1 MFNFQVQNRM
11 SGLMSTVSELEESE
25 RQRASLQQWVAE
37 QHAVVADWRSRPA
50 KLRPEAARAELVNM
64 NELLGAI
71 GDRRARL
78 VTELLVA
85 EEPEPKLEER
95 LTKLETEV
103 EDLFR
108 KYYRVEC
115 LRNNNYANR
124 LIYGM

>member
-1 MFNFQVQNRM
+1 M

-25 RQRASLQQWVAE
+25 RQRASLQRWVAE

-71 GDRRARL
+71 GDRRARI
-78 VTELLVA
+78 VTELPVA
-85 EEPEPKLEER
+85 EEAEPKLEEQ

-103 EDLFR
+103 EDLFS
-108 KYYRVEC
+108 KYYKVEC
-115 LRNNNYANR
+115 F
-124 LIYGM
+124 

>member
-1 MFNFQVQNRM
+1 MFFFQVQNRM

-71 GDRRARL
+71 GDRRAHL
-78 VTELLVA
+78 VTKLPVA
-85 EEPEPKLEER
+85 EEPEPKLEEQ

-103 EDLFR
+103 GDLFR
-108 KYYRVEC
+108 KHFKV
-115 LRNNNYANR
+115 
-124 LIYGM
+124 